1 MAESKTP
8 KKTDSKTDV
17 KSESPKTTKMI
28 HPDGRIAYPSEA
40 MIHAYKSS
48 GYEAA

>member
-17 KSESPKTTKMI
+17 KSESPKLIKMM
-28 HPDGRIAYPSEA
+28 HPDGRVAFPSES

-48 GYEAA
+48 GYKEA